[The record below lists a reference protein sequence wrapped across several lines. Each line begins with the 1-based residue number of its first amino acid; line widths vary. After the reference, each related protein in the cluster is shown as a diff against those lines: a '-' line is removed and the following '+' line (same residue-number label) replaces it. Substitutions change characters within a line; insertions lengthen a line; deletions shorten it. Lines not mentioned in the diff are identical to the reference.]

1 MRHAHWYRYQTWF
14 WLNWE
19 QFHKQR
25 QMLDLDFSCK
35 HARQRFYASPD
46 VQSTIHFN
54 NLHFTAKINGKQKT
68 KRSRY
73 LPVDVNLANSHNTIH
88 SVSVL
93 LVKIIIII
101 IKKIKIIGVEPV
113 TFGAETIT
121 LQVLSSYFSTLSL
134 LLTLTN
140 NHSSATLPVL
150 PYP

>member
-1 MRHAHWYRYQTWF
+1 
-14 WLNWE
+14 
-19 QFHKQR
+19 
-25 QMLDLDFSCK
+25 MLDLDFSCK
-35 HARQRFYASPD
+35 HARQRFYASSD
-46 VQSTIHFN
+46 VQFILTT
-54 NLHFTAKINGKQKT
+54 FTLQQKIMENKKT

-73 LPVDVNLANSHNTIH
+73 LPVDVNLANSHYTIH

-93 LVKIIIII
+93 LVKR
-101 IKKIKIIGVEPV
+101 IKKIKLNRGGTFV

-121 LQVLSSYFSTLSL
+121 LQVLSSYSSTLSL